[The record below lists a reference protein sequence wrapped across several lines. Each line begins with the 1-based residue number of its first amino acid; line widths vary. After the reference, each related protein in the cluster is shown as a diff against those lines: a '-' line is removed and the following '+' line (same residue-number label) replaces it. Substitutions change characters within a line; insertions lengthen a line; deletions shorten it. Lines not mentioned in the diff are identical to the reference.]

1 MAITITKENFKS
13 VVLQSKE
20 PVLVDFWAAWC
31 RPCQM
36 LGPIVESLATE
47 VEGLAVV
54 GKVNVDEQ
62 PELANEFSIMSIPT
76 MLVFKN
82 GKVANQAI
90 GVRSKEEIRKLL
102 GV

>member
-1 MAITITKENFKS
+1 MAITVTKENFKS
-13 VVLQSKE
+13 LVLDSKE

-36 LGPIVESLATE
+36 LGPIVDSLSTE
-47 VEGLAVV
+47 VEGLAKVV
-54 GKVNVDEQ
+54 KINVDEQ
-62 PELANEFSIMSIPT
+62 PELANEFRIMSIPT
-76 MLVFKN
+76 ILVFKN

-90 GVRSKEEIRKLL
+90 GVRSKDELRKLL

>member
-1 MAITITKENFKS
+1 MAKTITKENFKEI
-13 VVLQSKE
+13 VLQSDK

-36 LGPIVESLATE
+36 LGPIVEQLASE
-47 VEGLAVV
+47 VDGLAVV

-62 PELANEFSIMSIPT
+62 PELANEFRIMSIPT
-76 MLVFKN
+76 ILVFKN
-82 GKVANQAI
+82 GKLAGNTV
-90 GVRSKEEIRKLL
+90 GVRQKDELRRLL